1 MVTADFEKRWSE
13 PVEISRSFSGGAVDE
28 AIYCKMDWLT
38 LVYKDCSTNEVLAS
52 LGFNGSDFVELEKAF
67 SERVQRSLGY
77 LTDLTFNL
85 NGIGFAYRYADVVN
99 KVGPLN
105 VDSVDMFDFF
115 AIDLEYIR
123 IDMSGSGLD
132 WLRSCGI
139 DVDTDYREYDTLSL
153 GGTLNVHVT
162 RLDSAF
168 DFVNY
173 SPKFLEHFIGA
184 LKLVGNPDTGVVSL
198 CKAAKQCG
206 GNGVKYSIREGTETT
221 VYLGTGK
228 SDKLLRIYDKLKQY
242 DLAGKMGQCPYICNG
257 EVPFSWFRIEL
268 QCRREPMCHKVLFGG
283 NMESTLRFIDENFA
297 ICGKDRKKVPSW
309 QYLFDWETLP
319 RIIQN
324 AKYVSITSR
333 RERAENYIQN
343 TAMGNLGICAAYNG
357 INAIIKWLNDWLF
370 RLQTSDHPIDIKRW
384 QNFRCALLSDSLHY
398 PSYFV
403 KNAKGLY
410 EFKF

>member
-13 PVEISRSFSGGAVDE
+13 PVEISRSFSGGSVDE
-28 AIYCKMDWLT
+28 GVYCKMDWLT
-38 LVYKDCSTNEVLAS
+38 LVYKDCTTNEVLAS

-99 KVGPLN
+99 KVGFLN
-105 VDSVDMFDFF
+105 VDTVDMFDFF
-115 AIDLEYIR
+115 AISLEYIR

-139 DVDTDYREYDTLSL
+139 NVDSDYRNYDTLSL
-153 GGTLNVHVT
+153 DGTLNVHVT
-162 RLDSAF
+162 RLDTAF

-173 SPKFLEHFIGA
+173 SPKFLEHYIAA
-184 LKLVGNPDTGVVSL
+184 LRLVGNPNTGVVPIIKSPT
-198 CKAAKQCG
+198 CG
-206 GNGVKYSIREGTETT
+206 LKYSIRDGTETT
-221 VYLGTGK
+221 IYLGTGK

-242 DLAGKMGQCPYICNG
+242 ELSGKIGSCPYICNG
-257 EVPFSWFRIEL
+257 EVPSSWFRIEL

-283 NMESTLRFIDENFA
+283 DMKSTLHFIDENFA
-297 ICGKDRKKVPSW
+297 ICGKDRKKVPAW
-309 QYLFDWETLP
+309 QYLFDWDTLP
-319 RIIQN
+319 HIIQN
-324 AKYVSITSR
+324 AKYVQIVSR
-333 RERAENYIQN
+333 RKRAEDYIQK
-343 TAMGNLGICAAYNG
+343 TAMGNLAICAAYNG
-357 INAIIKWLNDWLF
+357 LDSITQWLNDWVIT
-370 RLQTSDHPIDIKRW
+370 LQTSDNPIDIKRW

-398 PSYFV
+398 PPYFV

-410 EFKF
+410 IFKNK